1 MMGEMALRY
10 PQNSLVV
17 STGAYDD
24 STASDA
30 RFPQPID
37 RIGIR
42 ATRLRTVQGLALW
55 TWRAGARARSRSN
68 GVLNSPGVA
77 S

>member
-1 MMGEMALRY
+1 MMSELALRY
-10 PQNSLVV
+10 PQHSLVV
-17 STGAYDD
+17 STGSYED
-24 STASDA
+24 SPASDA

-55 TWRAGARARSRSN
+55 TWRASALAKTWRRS
-68 GVLNSPGVA
+68 
-77 S
+77 